1 MNSIRRSYKGG
12 FKPATLT
19 EQVEV
24 PLAID
29 NIVCAHCG
37 LPLGETEYMVVSSPR
52 RKGIVLFAC
61 RPHISNAMNLLG
73 QLIEGLS
80 KVPEDLKLPDEKN
93 N

>member
-1 MNSIRRSYKGG
+1 
-12 FKPATLT
+12 
-19 EQVEV
+19 
-24 PLAID
+24 
-29 NIVCAHCG
+29 
-37 LPLGETEYMVVSSPR
+37 MVISSPR

-61 RPHISNAMNLLG
+61 RPHIPNAMNLLG